1 MDPTVFTLTGFQR
14 DLLCVIYGLD
24 DPSGQEI
31 KAELE
36 EVLDG
41 VTHGQLYPN
50 LDTLVDQ
57 DLVRKGQID
66 RRTNYY
72 ETTAAG
78 ETALRR
84 RREWEDRFL
93 DF

>member
-1 MDPTVFTLTGFQR
+1 MTSTVFDLTGFQR

-24 DPSGQEI
+24 EPSGQDVKDELSTVLGEI
-31 KAELE
+31 
-36 EVLDG
+36 
-41 VTHGQLYPN
+41 THGQLYPN
-50 LDTLVDQ
+50 LDTLVDRG
-57 DLVRKGQID
+57 LVTKGQLD

-72 ETTAAG
+72 EATEEG
-78 ETALRR
+78 REALRM